1 GVGARSGDGGVGPM
15 GRWGHTATMI
25 SESTM
30 MVLGGQAD
38 DDAHQATL
46 GDLYKFDF
54 ASESWSRPVN
64 CDSIPRAWHSA
75 SFIKD
80 KNLLVI
86 FGGERTVD
94 GCPECL
100 DDIMVLDT
108 DIDLLYPPA
117 ISGKSPTAR
126 SGHSAAIIG
135 TDLVVFGGVRG
146 R

>member
-1 GVGARSGDGGVGPM
+1 I
-15 GRWGHTATMI
+15 AT
-25 SESTM
+25 
-30 MVLGGQAD
+30 
-38 DDAHQATL
+38 
-46 GDLYKFDF
+46 
-54 ASESWSRPVN
+54 ESWSRPVN